1 MRLPRFF
8 QSLAKTGKNNLF
20 CPMKSR
26 FHFKNVS
33 NGKFDIVL
41 FLITVSLTLFGL
53 LMVYDASSVIAFN
66 LFGDKFSYIK
76 SQLLWAVL
84 GFIGLFIFYRI
95 DYHKLYNLALPLL
108 ICALILLILVF
119 VPGIG
124 SGAKGANRWV
134 DLGFFT
140 LQPAEFV
147 KLGLAIYLAAWF
159 SHKEKGRFFSFL
171 LLMGA
176 ILVLVMLEPD
186 MGTATIIL
194 FEAAIVY
201 FLSGGSIVQF
211 LVVTPIVA
219 GIGYL
224 YIMLEPYRLARLVS
238 FLNLGDSLDTTSYHV
253 KQILIAL
260 GSGGVFGLGVGNS
273 IQKYA
278 YLPENVT
285 DSIFPI
291 IAEEFG
297 FIGSVVL
304 IIVFASLIWR
314 GIFIAGK
321 AKDNFGKLL
330 AGGIIGFIGIQVII
344 NLGAMT
350 ALFPLT
356 GVPLPYI
363 SYGGSALVIDL
374 ASIGILLNISKQASK

>member
-1 MRLPRFF
+1 
-8 QSLAKTGKNNLF
+8 
-20 CPMKSR
+20 MKSR
-26 FHFKNVS
+26 FKFKKIPT
-33 NGKFDIVL
+33 GKFDVVL
-41 FLITVSLTLFGL
+41 FGLTLALTFFGL

-76 SQLLWAVL
+76 NQLIWSVF
-84 GFIGLFIFYRI
+84 GFIALFIFYRI
-95 DYHKLYNLALPLL
+95 DYRKLYNLALPLL
-108 ICALILLILVF
+108 VIALILLMVVF

-134 DLGFFT
+134 DLGFFR

-159 SHKEKGRFFSFL
+159 SHKEVGRFFSFL

-176 ILVLVMLEPD
+176 ILFLVMLEPD

-194 FEAAIVY
+194 FESAIVY
-201 FLSGGSIVQF
+201 FLSGGSVIQF
-211 LVVTPIVA
+211 LIGAPIISV
-219 GIGYL
+219 IGFI
-224 YIMLEPYRLARLVS
+224 YIKLEPYRASRLTS
-238 FLNLGDSLDTTSYHV
+238 FLSLGSSLDKTSYHV

-260 GSGGVFGLGVGNS
+260 GSGGIFGLGIGNS

-297 FIGSVVL
+297 LIGSVVL
-304 IIVFASLIWR
+304 IAVFASLIWR
-314 GIFIAGK
+314 GVFIAGK
-321 AKDNFGKLL
+321 AKDSFGKLL
-330 AGGIIGFIGIQVII
+330 AGGIIGFLGIQVLV

-356 GVPLPYI
+356 GVPLPFI

-374 ASIGILLNISKQASK
+374 ASIGILLNISKQASNH

>member
-1 MRLPRFF
+1 M
-8 QSLAKTGKNNLF
+8 K
-20 CPMKSR
+20 KSR
-26 FHFKNVS
+26 FHFKKIS
-33 NGKFDIVL
+33 GGQFDLTL
-41 FLITVSLTLFGL
+41 FGLTTALTLFGL

-76 SQLLWAVL
+76 NQLVWAVL
-84 GFIGLFIFYRI
+84 GFVALFVFYRV
-95 DYHKLYNLALPLL
+95 DYKKLYNLALPLL
-108 ICALILLILVF
+108 VIALLLLIMVF
-119 VPGIG
+119 LPGVG

-134 DLGFFT
+134 DFGFFN

-147 KLGLAIYLAAWF
+147 KLGLSIYLAAWF

-176 ILVLVMLEPD
+176 ILFLVMLEPD

-194 FEAAIVY
+194 FESAIVY
-201 FLSGGSIVQF
+201 FLSGGNILQF
-211 LVVTPIVA
+211 FLGAPIVGA
-219 GIGYL
+219 IGFF
-224 YIMLEPYRLARLVS
+224 YIMMEPYRLHRLTS
-238 FLNLGDSLDTTSYHV
+238 FLNLGNSLNDTSYHV

-260 GSGGVFGLGVGNS
+260 GSGGIFGLGIGNS

-297 FIGSVVL
+297 MIGSVIL
-304 IIVFASLIWR
+304 ILIFFALIWR
-314 GIFIAGK
+314 GIYIAGK
-321 AKDNFGKLL
+321 AKDGFGKLL
-330 AGGIIGFIGIQVII
+330 AGGIISFIGIQVLV
-344 NLGAMT
+344 NMAAMT
-350 ALFPLT
+350 ALVPLT
-356 GVPLPYI
+356 GVPLPFI

>member
-1 MRLPRFF
+1 M
-8 QSLAKTGKNNLF
+8 KT
-20 CPMKSR
+20 R
-26 FHFKNVS
+26 FHFKKIS
-33 NGKFDIVL
+33 TGKFDSV
-41 FLITVSLTLFGL
+41 FFAITLALTLFGL
-53 LMVYDASSVIAFN
+53 LMVYDASSVIAYN
-66 LFGDKFSYIK
+66 LFGDKFAYIK
-76 SQLLWAVL
+76 SQLIWSVL
-84 GFIGLFIFYRI
+84 GFTALFIFYRV

-108 ICALILLILVF
+108 TTALILLVLVF
-119 VPGIG
+119 IPHIG

-134 DLGFFT
+134 NFGFIT

-147 KLGLAIYLAAWF
+147 KLGLSIYLAAWF

-176 ILVLVMLEPD
+176 ILFLVMLEPD
-186 MGTATIIL
+186 LGTASIIL
-194 FEAAIVY
+194 SEAAIVY
-201 FLSGGSIVQF
+201 FLSGGSIIQF
-211 LVVTPIVA
+211 LIAGPIIA
-219 GIGYL
+219 FIGFI
-224 YIMLEPYRLARLVS
+224 YIILEPYRASRLYS
-238 FLNLGDSLDTTSYHV
+238 YLNLGNSLNNTSYHV

-260 GSGGVFGLGVGNS
+260 GSGGIFGLGIGNS

-291 IAEEFG
+291 IAEELG
-297 FIGSVVL
+297 FIGSVIL
-304 IIVFASLIWR
+304 IAVFAALIWR
-314 GIFIAGK
+314 GIFIAGR

-330 AGGIIGFIGIQVII
+330 AGGIIAFIGMQVIV

-356 GVPLPYI
+356 GVPLPFI